1 MKSTTVQKT
10 ITILKH
16 THGIPEQLVTDNGSQ
31 FTSREF
37 MKFMT
42 NNGIKHI
49 KTSPYH
55 PSSNGVVERLVQSFK
70 KAMKASYRENKTV
83 DDRLAEAYR
92 VTPHA
97 TTKVAPC
104 ELLLKCHIRTRL
116 ELLKPSVEH
125 TVTNNQDK
133 QTTKQDYEKQMRLF
147 RPGQR
152 VMIQN
157 YRDATQA
164 R

>member
-1 MKSTTVQKT
+1 M
-10 ITILKH
+10 
-16 THGIPEQLVTDNGSQ
+16 
-31 FTSREF
+31 
-37 MKFMT
+37 
-42 NNGIKHI
+42 
-49 KTSPYH
+49 
-55 PSSNGVVERLVQSFK
+55 
-70 KAMKASYRENKTV
+70 
-83 DDRLAEAYR
+83 AYR

-104 ELLLKCHIRTRL
+104 ELLLKRHIRTRL

-157 YRDATQA
+157 YRDATKWVPGQVIKTSGPVSYVVETDSKEIWRRHVDQLRA
-164 R
+164 CSLD